1 MHETCNY
8 TVARRFA
15 VITVVRGILGMA
27 APASLVE
34 ED

>member
-1 MHETCNY
+1 MHEICND
-8 TVARRFA
+8 TVVRRFA
-15 VITVVRGILGMA
+15 VITVVRGIVGMA